1 MQNKNFK
8 SGFVSIIGRPNV
20 GKSTLINTIIN
31 RKVAITSNVSGTT
44 RNIIQ
49 GIYNDADTQIVFLD
63 TPGIHKPI
71 NRLGKVLNKEAL
83 ALTKDVDLILFVV
96 DVASGIGKGDM
107 FILES
112 LKNNDVPVILV
123 LNKID
128 EITTEKL
135 FKTIDEFKD
144 IYPFVEVVPTSG
156 LKNDN
161 VDHLISVIKKYLHDE
176 VKYFPDEYYTSSSM
190 KFMASEIVRE
200 KLLQVTEDEIP
211 HSITCITTL
220 FEEKKDIVNISV
232 DIIVDRDN
240 IKRIIIGK
248 NGSRLKMVGTLAR
261 TEIESELVGKKVYLE
276 LFVKTIKNWK
286 DKEKY
291 LVELGFIDNE

>member
-1 MQNKNFK
+1 MK

-49 GIYNDADTQIVFLD
+49 GIYNDSDTQIVFVD

-135 FKTIDEFKD
+135 IRTIDEFKD

-161 VDHLISVIKKYLHDE
+161 VDHLINVIKKYLHDE

-248 NGSRLKMVGTLAR
+248 NGSRLKTVGTLAR
-261 TEIESELVGKKVYLE
+261 AEIESELVGKKVYLE

>member
-1 MQNKNFK
+1 MR

-20 GKSTLINTIIN
+20 GKSTLINAIIN

-49 GIYNDADTQIVFLD
+49 GIYNDSDSQIVFVD

-83 ALTKDVDLILFVV
+83 ASSKDVDLILFVV

-107 FILES
+107 FILDN
-112 LKNNDVPVILV
+112 LKGSDIPVILV

-128 EITTEKL
+128 EISTDKL
-135 FKTIDEFKD
+135 FRTINEFKD
-144 IYPFVEVVPTSG
+144 IYPFVEIVPTSG

-161 VDHLISVIKKYLHDE
+161 VEHLISVIKNYLHDE
-176 VKYFPDEYYTSSSM
+176 VKYFPDEYYTSSSI
-190 KFMASEIVRE
+190 KFMVSELVRE

-211 HSITCITTL
+211 HSITCFTTL
-220 FEEKKDIVNISV
+220 YEEKKDIVNINV

-248 NGSRLKMVGTLAR
+248 NGSRLKTVGTLAR
-261 TEIESELVGKKVYLE
+261 KEIEEELTGKRVYLE

-291 LVELGFIDNE
+291 LIELGFIDNE

>member
-1 MQNKNFK
+1 MK

-49 GIYNDADTQIVFLD
+49 GIYNDTDTQIVFVD

-83 ALTKDVDLILFVV
+83 ALTKDVDLILFMV

-135 FKTIDEFKD
+135 IRTIDEFKD

-248 NGSRLKMVGTLAR
+248 NGSRLKTVGTLAR
-261 TEIESELVGKKVYLE
+261 AEIESELVGKKVYLE